1 MIRFRFAAIAT
12 ASLIALSAPAVAQ
25 MGSSMGAD
33 GMKGGNMP
41 ATCQGMMDKATPMMD
56 SMADGSKKKMAMK
69 HMGMAKMAMSAGHEK
84 TCKSHM
90 KTAMHGMM

>member
-1 MIRFRFAAIAT
+1 MTLTRFAAIA
-12 ASLIALSAPAVAQ
+12 AVSLVALSAPAFAQ
-25 MGSSMGAD
+25 MGSSMGTS

-41 ATCQGMMDKATPMMD
+41 TTCQGMMDTANPMMN

-69 HMGMAKMAMSAGHEK
+69 QMDMAKMAMSAGHEK